1 MREAQGPQVW
11 RLSVPVR
18 ACVGFAYGS
27 AYPSIVCE
35 LAGPALSPAARAAVA
50 ERIAALLP
58 SAGGPPAMPSHEGHD
73 DTLTWILAL
82 VDACQAAA
90 GLPICETARVLDDLP
105 EGGRCQIPSLGRS
118 IGPLSA
124 LLQCLLAVMPILIE
138 GRRDLPLENELMRLH
153 GVLAKSN
160 FRSSNMPR
168 FVRAAH
174 GLRLPFRELPGQ
186 FLLLGEG
193 VHGRWLDSTF
203 TDATPFIATQL
214 ARGKLLGAAHLRLA
228 GLPVPPHRRAAT
240 VAEAQAAAR
249 ALGYPVVVKPADL
262 DGGTGVAAGLQDAE
276 DVARAYEAARRH
288 SASIIVEK
296 HIEGRDYR
304 LTVFQGEVVWAV
316 ERVPAGVTGDG
327 KACIA
332 ELVAAANA
340 DPRRGSGDHAPL
352 KRLMLDDEANALL
365 AQSGISADTVPPAGC
380 FIRLRR
386 AANVASGGMPVA
398 VFERVHPDNA
408 QLAVRAAAALR
419 LDLAGVDLIIPDIAR
434 SWREGGAA
442 ICEVN
447 AQPQLGGT
455 TSAHVYPQILEA
467 MVPGSGRIPCAIL
480 AGFPAGG
487 SLAQEVADR
496 LEARGIATGVHDSA
510 GVRLAGEWLFEGAC
524 GLMEAGQMLIGN
536 RTCAAM
542 VLSLPADDEL
552 SAGLPA
558 ARFDVLAIG
567 QEVIPAQ
574 AAAMLYGAA
583 PGVSFSLAHG
593 DTDAAALADAIAAA
607 MAETTSTRCLAP

>member
-1 MREAQGPQVW
+1 MLSSGGDARIALDSQTGLNRYLAAPYP
-11 RLSVPVR
+11 RRTLAFASSTANDISVPATDHLLALCAAGLPSHAAHLGTLRQRIR
-18 ACVGFAYGS
+18 AAYALDPHVGVVFA
-27 AYPSIVCE
+27 PSGTDLEFV
-35 LAGPALSPAARAAVA
+35 ALAAVA
-50 ERIAALLP
+50 GRGAAGVHNILLGADEVGSGCIFSARGQYFADETALGHATRPGELVEGMESVTLADVAVRCEGGMARTSAEIADQVRAEVRCAVAEGRHALLHVVHGSKTGLILP
-58 SAGGPPAMPSHEGHD
+58 KLAEIDALRSEFGDAMS
-73 DTLTWILAL
+73 LV

-442 ICEVN
+442 
-447 AQPQLGGT
+447 
-455 TSAHVYPQILEA
+455 
-467 MVPGSGRIPCAIL
+467 
-480 AGFPAGG
+480 
-487 SLAQEVADR
+487 
-496 LEARGIATGVHDSA
+496 
-510 GVRLAGEWLFEGAC
+510 
-524 GLMEAGQMLIGN
+524 
-536 RTCAAM
+536 
-542 VLSLPADDEL
+542 
-552 SAGLPA
+552 
-558 ARFDVLAIG
+558 
-567 QEVIPAQ
+567 
-574 AAAMLYGAA
+574 
-583 PGVSFSLAHG
+583 
-593 DTDAAALADAIAAA
+593 
-607 MAETTSTRCLAP
+607 